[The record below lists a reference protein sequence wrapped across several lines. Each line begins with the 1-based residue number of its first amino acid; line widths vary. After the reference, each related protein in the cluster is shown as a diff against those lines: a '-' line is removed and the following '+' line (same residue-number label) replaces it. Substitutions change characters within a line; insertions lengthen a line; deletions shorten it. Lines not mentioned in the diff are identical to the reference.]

1 MDQYKWTNKEIVPFA
16 EKKNKKKQTDF
27 TLRLKINTP
36 TSIQQFSLGDYMFL
50 SPSLWCNRNIIFHE
64 FTPPLFFKC
73 NRYAFDFQREFRSQ
87 LSFRSPP
94 PAGSFSSIS
103 PNKHKIK
110 KAMTNVNRMLS
121 SERSL
126 KTETCQ
132 WKEKCSLQT
141 CIQNTKINFF
151 FSQPEKAPIFTI
163 YKGNITPIAARSNI
177 ICLNKSKCPCV

>member
-1 MDQYKWTNKEIVPFA
+1 MDFIHIRFFFVFLVAISDKQTRTQKWTNINGPIKRLFLLR
-16 EKKNKKKQTDF
+16 KKKQKKTDF

-141 CIQNTKINFF
+141 CI
-151 FSQPEKAPIFTI
+151 
-163 YKGNITPIAARSNI
+163 
-177 ICLNKSKCPCV
+177 